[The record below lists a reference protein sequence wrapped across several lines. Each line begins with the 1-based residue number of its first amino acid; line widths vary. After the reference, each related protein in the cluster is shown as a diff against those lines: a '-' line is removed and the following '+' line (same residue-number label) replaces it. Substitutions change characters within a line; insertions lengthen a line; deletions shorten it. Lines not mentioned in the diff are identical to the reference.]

1 MAIGD
6 DFSIDSSKN
15 IRYEGAAHEAVGAGY
30 YTVLEFHRWLQD
42 LADDAS
48 STGDDLL
55 DITKPPPSDKQYDT
69 IITLANGYNID
80 QEASEHL
87 YGGSIIQNDGDDI
100 WDGIANYG
108 TEGIHIEIM
117 QNGAIFANDF
127 WNSVPNGESTKGL
140 NRDVASGISH
150 QFMLQVRSSGTDIDG
165 RRLIGMNREFNY
177 TYGEFKIN
185 GTSRGVNVLALTHTS
200 DLNNQTAAGTVS
212 GWTNITN
219 TEGYRAIDVN
229 GDSSDEYYYSE
240 WNRDTQSIND
250 LYERIKWL
258 TRRGTS
264 STVYGLNGDLFRGI
278 THEINVDTPTGTFN
292 AVEPV
297 SWSTGTGQM
306 LAINSPTAP
315 TKMWVQILTGVAPTD
330 GVTITGTDSSAT
342 CDVNTT
348 VTERS
353 ISIAGPSGIQSTGTA
368 IIGSYG
374 LGVEAADL
382 SSSDRLTDLT
392 DTQRTPPNNVTFY
405 VLGLVSGEDYV
416 LVGPESGGVIE
427 EDQLSASGTY
437 SGAESTFT
445 VQESI
450 PGDTPTTGTFRVWNG
465 STYSRVTYTGW
476 SGSSFTGCSGVPACS
491 NGDDVWISYIDK
503 LADSTS
509 LSFTG
514 VYQSDRSLI
523 IKARDGGGTPIKPF
537 ESTAT
542 LGTSGG
548 SITIIR
554 TSDA

>member
-1 MAIGD
+1 MAIGG

-15 IRYEGAAHEAVGAGY
+15 IRYEGAAHGVAGAGY

-69 IITLANGYNID
+69 IITLTNSYNID

-100 WDGIANYG
+100 WDGVANYG

-117 QNGAIFANDF
+117 QNGALVANDF
-127 WNSVPNGESTKGL
+127 WNSIPDGESTKGL
-140 NRDVASGISH
+140 NRDIASGISH
-150 QFMLQVRSSGTDIDG
+150 QFMLQVRSSGSDIDG

-177 TYGEFKIN
+177 TYDEFKIN
-185 GTSRGVNVLALTHTS
+185 GTSRGVNVLALTHTT

-229 GDSSDEYYYSE
+229 GDSTDEYYYSE

-258 TRRGTS
+258 TRRGSTS
-264 STVYGLNGDLFRGI
+264 TIYGLNGDLFRGI
-278 THEINVDTPTGTFN
+278 THEIDVDNPSGTFS
-292 AVEPV
+292 AVEEV
-297 SWSTGTGQM
+297 SWPTGTGQM
-306 LAINSPTAP
+306 FAINNTTAP
-315 TKMWVQILTGVAPTD
+315 TKMWIQLLTGVAPTD
-330 GVTITGTDSSAT
+330 GSTITGATSSAT

-353 ISIAGPSGIQSTGTA
+353 ITIAGPSGLQSTGTA

-405 VLGLVSGEDYV
+405 VLGLISGEDYV
-416 LVGPESGGVIE
+416 LVGPESAGVIE

-437 SGAESTFT
+437 SGGEATFT

-476 SGSSFTGCSGVPACS
+476 ASSSFTGCSGVPACS
-491 NGDDVWISYIDK
+491 NGDNVWISYVDK

-523 IKARDGGGTPIKPF
+523 IKARDGGVTPIKPF

>member
-6 DFSIDSSKN
+6 DFSIDASKN
-15 IRYEGAAHEAVGAGY
+15 IRYEGAAHEVAGAGY

-42 LADDAS
+42 LADDSS
-48 STGDDLL
+48 STGDDLI
-55 DITKPPPSDKQYDT
+55 DITKPAPTDKQYDT
-69 IITLANGYNID
+69 IITLINGYNID

-87 YGGSIIQNDGDDI
+87 YGGSIVQNGGDDI
-100 WDGIANYG
+100 WDGIVNYG
-108 TEGIHIEIM
+108 TEGIHVEIM
-117 QNGAIFANDF
+117 QNGALVTNDF

-140 NRDVASGISH
+140 NRDLASGIST
-150 QFMLQVRSSGTDIDG
+150 QFMLQVRSSGADIDG
-165 RRLIGMNREFNY
+165 RRLIGMNREFGY

-185 GTSRGVNVLALTHTS
+185 GTGRGINVLALTHAS
-200 DLNNQTAAGTVS
+200 DLNNQTAEGTVS

-229 GDSSDEYYYSE
+229 GDSADEYYYSE
-240 WNRDTQSIND
+240 WDRDTQSIND

-315 TKMWVQILTGVAPTD
+315 TKMWIQILTGVAPTD

-342 CDVNTT
+342 CAVDTT
-348 VTERS
+348 VTERT
-353 ISIAGPSGIQSTGTA
+353 ISIAGASGIQSTGSA
-368 IIGSYG
+368 IIGPYG
-374 LGVEAADL
+374 LGIEAADL
-382 SSSDRLTDLT
+382 SSNDRVTDLT

-405 VLGLVSGEDYV
+405 VLGLISGQYRV
-416 LVGPESGGVIE
+416 LVAPNNAGNIE

-437 SGAESTFT
+437 VGGETTFT
-445 VQESI
+445 VQETI
-450 PGDTPTTGTFRVWNG
+450 PGDTPSSGTIRVWNG
-465 STYSRVTYTGW
+465 TTYSLVTYTAW

-491 NGDDVWISYIDK
+491 NGDNVWISYIDK
-503 LADSTS
+503 LADATS
-509 LSFTG
+509 ASFTG
-514 VYQSDRSLI
+514 IYQSDRSLFG
-523 IKARDGGGTPIKPF
+523 RVRYGGASPIKQVEF
-537 ESTAT
+537 VSA
-542 LGTSGG
+542 LGSSGG
-548 SITIIR
+548 SVTISAE
-554 TSDA
+554 SDE